1 LWSPRD
7 SGAQPFNHAHG
18 TRGRV
23 GSSHGR
29 RLVLPPGRREGEP
42 GGSGPV
48 LAVAGPAAISEQGAV
63 HRQQPV
69 VDEEEMGGEG
79 EGERHQQQGKGT
91 ACGEARLVLSR
102 RHGVAGV
109 HVRASPPES
118 S

>member
-1 LWSPRD
+1 VP
-7 SGAQPFNHAHG
+7 AQPFNHAHG

-42 GGSGPV
+42 GSSGPV
-48 LAVAGPAAISEQGAV
+48 LAFSGPAAISEQGAV

-79 EGERHQQQGKGT
+79 EGERHQQQGEGKAKGT
-91 ACGEARLVLSR
+91 ACGEAGLVLSR

-109 HVRASPPES
+109 HVRVSPPES
-118 S
+118 A

>member
-1 LWSPRD
+1 ML
-7 SGAQPFNHAHG
+7 Q
-18 TRGRV
+18 
-23 GSSHGR
+23 
-29 RLVLPPGRREGEP
+29 P

-48 LAVAGPAAISEQGAV
+48 LAVASPAAIAEQGAV

-79 EGERHQQQGKGT
+79 EGERHQQQGEGEGKGT
-91 ACGEARLVLSR
+91 ACGEAGLVLSR

>member
-1 LWSPRD
+1 M
-7 SGAQPFNHAHG
+7 
-18 TRGRV
+18 
-23 GSSHGR
+23 
-29 RLVLPPGRREGEP
+29 
-42 GGSGPV
+42 
-48 LAVAGPAAISEQGAV
+48 

>member
-1 LWSPRD
+1 MP
-7 SGAQPFNHAHG
+7 AQPLNHAHG

-42 GGSGPV
+42 GGSGPF

-79 EGERHQQQGKGT
+79 EGERHQQQGEGKGT
-91 ACGEARLVLSR
+91 ACGEAGLVLSR